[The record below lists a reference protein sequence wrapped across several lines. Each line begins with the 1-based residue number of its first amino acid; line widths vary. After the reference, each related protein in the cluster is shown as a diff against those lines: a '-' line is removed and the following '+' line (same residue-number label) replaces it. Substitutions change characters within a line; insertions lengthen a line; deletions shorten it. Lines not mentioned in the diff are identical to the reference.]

1 MAPQIATHATRPG
14 TARSTPPAFNPPA
27 LIITVLAISI
37 FIGLGASWYGERVAL
52 PRYCARPEAALTRL
66 RALITDP
73 RPAGDAPHQPYLIAA
88 KLLFLVPRHGNEPLE
103 DYLARVRGRLEAQ
116 CR

>member
-1 MAPQIATHATRPG
+1 MSPKASIGHDAQATRSES
-14 TARSTPPAFNPPA
+14 RAFKPLP
-27 LIITVLAISI
+27 LIIGVLGLSIAIGI
-37 FIGLGASWYGERVAL
+37 AASWYGERVAL
-52 PRYCARPEAALTRL
+52 PRYCAQPESALTRL
-66 RALITDP
+66 RALISDP
-73 RPAGDAPHQPYLIAA
+73 RPAGEMPRRPYLVAA